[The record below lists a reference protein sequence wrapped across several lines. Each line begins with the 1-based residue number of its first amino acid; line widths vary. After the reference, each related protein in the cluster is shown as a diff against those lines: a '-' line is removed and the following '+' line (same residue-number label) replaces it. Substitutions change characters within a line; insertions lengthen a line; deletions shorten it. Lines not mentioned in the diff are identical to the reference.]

1 MDMTLSEWF
10 ETQNFPAED
19 ENLASSSCLYLKKG
33 AGRSLK
39 SGGGWVYDNEVDR
52 TEGFFDNG
60 AILKILDF
68 DGFPLGY
75 GFINTAS
82 KIRVRMLSRYEKNG
96 ITPAFLRQR
105 VRDAWTYRKAV
116 IRIHAGFCSGRR
128 IFCLVSR
135 WISSGM
141 CLSWSPSR
149 SGRSLTK

>member
-10 ETQNFPAED
+10 ETQSFPAED
-19 ENLASSSCLYLKKG
+19 ENLASSFCLYLKKG

-39 SGGGWVYDNEVDR
+39 SGGGWIYDNEVDR
-52 TEGFFDNG
+52 TEGSFDNG

-82 KIRVRMLSRYEKNG
+82 RIRVRMLSRYEKNG

-105 VRDAWTYRKAV
+105 VRDAWAYRKAV
-116 IRIHAGFCSGRR
+116 MDTDSCRVLFGEADFLPGITVDKFGDV
-128 IFCLVSR
+128 LVVE
-135 WISSGM
+135 
-141 CLSWSPSR
+141 
-149 SGRSLTK
+149 SLALGTEP